1 MCANNKYKQNVMSG
15 AGSHIFSGV
24 FVSYLLEAATMFL
37 PKGEAAALD
46 TRAAQQARREAYSRI
61 ELWVLDA
68 IPVNLR
74 RGAVVSVQEVACGDP
89 VCAPIDTAIAILFER

>member
-1 MCANNKYKQNVMSG
+1 MIMSG
-15 AGSHIFSGV
+15 ADCLYFFSV
-24 FVSYLLEAATMFL
+24 FLSYLAATMFL

-74 RGAVVSVQEVACGDP
+74 RGAVVSVQEVACSDP